1 MPLLFS
7 YGTLQQE
14 DVQWSTF
21 GRLLEGQPDELPG
34 FEPSVSVTRQ
44 HANVIFNGWADS
56 RVAGTVF
63 EITDAELAAA
73 DEYEQRAKYVRIAA
87 TLASG
92 KQAWVYVDGSIA
104 LRHAVLADVP
114 AIADLVTQ
122 LGYPTV
128 AAVMEPRLR
137 RMLSLAHHAIVVAE
151 SSGEVVGVA
160 GACVDHGVELD
171 AYGRITAL
179 AVDAKW
185 RGRGV
190 GKLLVQHVERWCRER
205 GADRVTLTSG
215 HHRPESHKFY
225 KALGYEATGLRFIK
239 RL

>member
-21 GRLLEGQPDELPG
+21 GRLLEGQRDELPA
-34 FEPSVSVTRQ
+34 FEPSVSATRE
-44 HANVIFNGWADS
+44 HANVLFNGRADS

-73 DEYEQRAKYVRIAA
+73 DEYEQRAAYARIAV

-92 KQAWVYVDGSIA
+92 RQAWVYVDGSMTVRA
-104 LRHAVLADVP
+104 AVLADAA
-114 AIADLVTQ
+114 AIAGLVTQ
-122 LGYPTV
+122 LGYPTEG
-128 AAVMEPRLR
+128 AAMEPRLG
-137 RMLSLAHHAIVVAE
+137 RMLSLSHHTIVVAE
-151 SSGEVVGVA
+151 SSGEVVGFV
-160 GACVDHGVELD
+160 GACVDHGVELN

-179 AVDAKW
+179 AVDEKW

-190 GKLLVQHVERWCRER
+190 GKRLVEQVERWCRER

-215 HHRPESHKFY
+215 QHRPESHKFY
-225 KALGYEATGLRFIK
+225 KAIGYEATGVRFIK
-239 RL
+239 RF

>member
-1 MPLLFS
+1 MPRLFS

-21 GRLLEGQPDELPG
+21 GRLLEGQRDELPG
-34 FEPSVSVTRQ
+34 FEASVSAAQ
-44 HANVIFNGWADS
+44 HANVLFTGSVDR

-73 DEYEQRAKYVRIAA
+73 DEYEQRAKYTRIAV

-122 LGYPTV
+122 LGYPTA

-137 RMLSLAHHAIVVAE
+137 RMLSLPHHVIVVAE
-151 SSGEVVGVA
+151 TSGEVVGIA
-160 GACVDHGVELD
+160 GACVDHGVEQD
-171 AYGRITAL
+171 TYGRITAL

-185 RGRGV
+185 RGQGV
-190 GKLLVQHVERWCRER
+190 GTLLVQHVERWCRER

-215 HHRPESHKFY
+215 NHRPESHKFY
-225 KALGYEATGLRFIK
+225 KALAYEATGIRFIK
-239 RL
+239 KLR

>member
-21 GRLLEGQPDELPG
+21 GRLLDGQRDELPG
-34 FEPSVSVTRQ
+34 FEPSVSVSQ
-44 HANVIFNGWADS
+44 HANVTFNGRTDS
-56 RVAGTVF
+56 RAAGTVF
-63 EITDAELAAA
+63 EVTDADLAA
-73 DEYEQRAKYVRIAA
+73 DEYEQRANYQRIAV

-92 KQAWVYVDGSIA
+92 KHAWVYVDGSIA
-104 LRHAVLADVP
+104 LRRAVLADIP

-122 LGYPTV
+122 LGYPTG
-128 AAVMEPRLR
+128 ADVMESRLR
-137 RMLSLAHHAIVVAE
+137 RMLSLSHHTVVVAE
-151 SSGEVVGVA
+151 GSGEVVGVA

-179 AVDAKW
+179 AVDAKR

-190 GKLLVQHVERWCRER
+190 GKLLVEHVERWCRER

-215 HHRPESHKFY
+215 HHRPDSHKFY
-225 KALGYEATGLRFIK
+225 KAIGYEATGLRFIK
-239 RL
+239 KL

>member
-21 GRLLEGQPDELPG
+21 GRLLEGQGDELPG
-34 FEPSVSVTRQ
+34 FEPSISPTQ
-44 HANVIFNGWADS
+44 QANVIFNGRSDS
-56 RVAGTVF
+56 RVDGTLF

-73 DEYEQRAKYVRIAA
+73 DEYEQGANYTRIAV
-87 TLASG
+87 TLASRRE
-92 KQAWVYVDGSIA
+92 AWMYVYGSMTVRA
-104 LRHAVLADVP
+104 AVPADAP
-114 AIADLVTQ
+114 AIAGLVTQ
-122 LGYPTV
+122 LGYPTEG
-128 AAVMEPRLR
+128 AAMVPRLR
-137 RMLSLAHHAIVVAE
+137 RILSLAHHAIVVAE

-160 GACVDHGVELD
+160 GACVDYGLEQE

-185 RGRGV
+185 RGRGA
-190 GKLLVQHVERWCRER
+190 GKLLVRHVEHWCRER

-215 HHRPESHKFY
+215 NHRPESHKFY
-225 KALGYEATGLRFIK
+225 EALGYEATGVRFIK